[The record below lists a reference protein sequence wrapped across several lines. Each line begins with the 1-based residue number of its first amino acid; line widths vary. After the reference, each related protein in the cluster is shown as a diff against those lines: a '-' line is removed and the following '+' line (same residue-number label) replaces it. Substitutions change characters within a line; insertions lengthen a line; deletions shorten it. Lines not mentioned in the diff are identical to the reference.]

1 MAMDALQEMLL
12 RNAKWKSGAGQQWA
26 ANAREA
32 RRVAGA
38 EPFKFKGPFPKWM
51 SGGARKATGL
61 GSKYAPGGVRASAG
75 AAGTSTLG
83 SLLALYGAAQGGW
96 STGRLLGNTPTLTDP
111 AVTYDKVYQD
121 LFTRLLRKKKRQK

>member
-1 MAMDALQEMLL
+1 MAYDALSEMLMQ
-12 RNAKWKSGAGQQWA
+12 NARWKTGQSAQWA

-32 RRVAGA
+32 ARPAGNVGG
-38 EPFKFKGPFPKWM
+38 KMFPRWM
-51 SGGARKATGL
+51 SGGSRKAVGL

-75 AAGTSTLG
+75 TAATSSLG